1 MSRVLLVETKPSKN
15 TYNSLNFDYDRK
27 TLTSNAQLKKV
38 LKKDVE
44 LQKEVADEYDW
55 VILVG
60 SEPFKFFTG
69 KSSVTEYAG
78 KIVDEKFIPTINPA
92 MLAFKPEAKKLW
104 ENSVSAI
111 NDYVTGKRVR
121 KSYDKSNFKGI
132 DNKQEALEYIEYV
145 RQ

>member
-1 MSRVLLVETKPSKN
+1 MRTLGEVFYFAISGKKKTGKKN
-15 TYNSLNFDYDRK
+15 
-27 TLTSNAQLKKV
+27 KKR
-38 LKKDVE
+38 
-44 LQKEVADEYDW
+44 YDW

-104 ENSVSAI
+104 ENSVAAI
-111 NDYVTGKRVR
+111 NDYVTGKRVH
-121 KSYDKSNFKGI
+121 KTLI
-132 DNKQEALEYIEYV
+132 
-145 RQ
+145 